1 MKQFLILAA
10 CSILFLG
17 CACQPDIRY
26 ETKYVY
32 QQVPEL
38 PQEPSFTKYQIEK
51 INFNGK
57 EFYMISP
64 ESAAILGANYI
75 STKTYANSLKAILV
89 NLKSHDQN
97 SSVPR

>member
-1 MKQFLILAA
+1 
-10 CSILFLG
+10 
-17 CACQPDIRY
+17 
-26 ETKYVY
+26 
-32 QQVPEL
+32 
-38 PQEPSFTKYQIEK
+38 
-51 INFNGK
+51 
-57 EFYMISP
+57 MISP